1 MDALVGP
8 IEWGAATFTLR
19 GQTESGDRF
28 VVAPSEFGVLVAAI
42 DGLGHGDEAARAAQL
57 AAHILAQDPN
67 EPVIALVECCH
78 ERLRSTRGVVMSLA
92 SFDTLDETM
101 TWLGVGNVEGRFV
114 RAGRDATLLE
124 DRRHGERRTR
134 SQWTAVE
141 RRRAERRRPQTDLL
155 LLRAGVVG
163 SYLPPLS
170 AADLPVLPGDTLV
183 FATDGVD
190 LPPVE
195 DVAPGERP
203 QAIAERIL
211 SRHKKETDD
220 ALVVV
225 VRWVGLPQHERS
237 VA

>member
-1 MDALVGP
+1 METLGGP

-19 GQTESGDRF
+19 GQTESGDRY
-28 VVAPSEFGVLVAAI
+28 VVAPSDFGALVAAI
-42 DGLGHGDEAARAAQL
+42 DGLGHGDEAALAAQL
-57 AAHILAQDPN
+57 AAQTLEQDPN
-67 EPVIALVECCH
+67 EPVIALVERCH
-78 ERLRSTRGVVMSLA
+78 SRLRSTRGVVMSLA
-92 SFDTLDETM
+92 SFDALDETM

-124 DRRHGERRTR
+124 DRRRGERRTG

-141 RRRAERRRPQTDLL
+141 RRRAERRRPKTADL

-163 SYLPPLS
+163 SHLPPLS
-170 AADLPVLPGDTLV
+170 AALLPVLPGDTLV

-190 LPPVE
+190 LPPLE
-195 DVAPGERP
+195 DMARGDRP
-203 QAIAERIL
+203 QAMAERIL

-225 VRWVGLPQHERS
+225 VRWVGLHHERS